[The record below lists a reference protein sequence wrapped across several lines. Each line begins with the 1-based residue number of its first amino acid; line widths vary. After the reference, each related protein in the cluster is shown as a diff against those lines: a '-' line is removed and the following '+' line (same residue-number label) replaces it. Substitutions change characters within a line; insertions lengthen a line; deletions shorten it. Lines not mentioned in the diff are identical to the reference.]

1 MQNTDC
7 NDKGPFFLKIRAPSQ
22 KSLSSWSSSCENV
35 HFAPQTPELEGFTSC
50 KFQVKEVCRY
60 SGKTRPRNTMDQ
72 TIDTKTYP
80 ALSENVALSWPYQLI
95 RKIRY
100 DSTNIAKGT
109 MGQRQRPKKSE
120 LSRWQNST
128 RKNFPDEVRK
138 SFLRQNKVRK

>member
-7 NDKGPFFLKIRAPSQ
+7 E
-22 KSLSSWSSSCENV
+22 SLSSWSSSCENV

-60 SGKTRPRNTMDQ
+60 PGKAGPRNTMDQ

-95 RKIRY
+95 RTIKY

-109 MGQRQRPKKSE
+109 MGPRVECFHLTNINAKSGTKF
-120 LSRWQNST
+120 S
-128 RKNFPDEVRK
+128 
-138 SFLRQNKVRK
+138 